1 MVNVSTTAKISFV
14 CILTTTHEL
23 KLSDLFTRDSKSPMV
38 PTWEEVRKGQT
49 MMGKTK
55 VDTSHKIMFISKSY
69 SATISFLFY
78 RPTNQRSLT
87 IWCILHTKIVSFF
100 FNYQTLSAAQFQSR
114 SANAFTGLLGNK
126 KSFLQSAKLLQRA
139 LLWKTY
145 LYMLDL
151 AFWRELSGINSAL
164 FKSPK

>member
-1 MVNVSTTAKISFV
+1 
-14 CILTTTHEL
+14 
-23 KLSDLFTRDSKSPMV
+23 
-38 PTWEEVRKGQT
+38 

-100 FNYQTLSAAQFQSR
+100 FNYQALSAAQFQSR
-114 SANAFTGLLGNK
+114 SANAFTGLLGK
-126 KSFLQSAKLLQRA
+126 QKVIFAKCQATTKSTSVEDLP
-139 LLWKTY
+139 
-145 LYMLDL
+145 LYAGFGSLT
-151 AFWRELSGINSAL
+151 
-164 FKSPK
+164 